1 MADHSSIAM
10 GNPIVHQPRVSSP
23 KRRSLHARMHSHT
36 LSRSSSHNYGQA
48 RDFDPILRNLS
59 PTTTLRAFS
68 EGDRRSSRDTL
79 YYSLQ
84 SSTSSQRTLGT
95 RAAQTC
101 LDIRSWARELED
113 WEWPGTF
120 ETPEPA
126 RETQQSNTTTKES
139 STSLNTSVID
149 QNGKTTDYWGSLPAV
164 AVQEY
169 EQRTDEIIQ
178 QLDEINVEELK
189 EFVLSAHDQAGISS
203 ASIDDSIGDIGAAT
217 DLRKLDDFT
226 AIITATI
233 LQALPYLSRLNR
245 LLDTWSIRL
254 SILRQTPSFVKALSQ
269 ARADLNRGWAA
280 IQADDVE
287 NLPHAT
293 FNRGT
298 LIEMRSVIEHNVGS
312 LGRKL
317 DGFLDNLE
325 GRSETV
331 PESWID
337 GMETL
342 ESQYAV
348 WIVQAERKILD
359 NDLKKR

>member
-1 MADHSSIAM
+1 
-10 GNPIVHQPRVSSP
+10 
-23 KRRSLHARMHSHT
+23 MHSHT

-203 ASIDDSIGDIGAAT
+203 ASIDDSIGDIG
-217 DLRKLDDFT
+217 DLCGRPTWMLPVSPVLPS
-226 AIITATI
+226 IT
-233 LQALPYLSRLNR
+233 NM
-245 LLDTWSIRL
+245 
-254 SILRQTPSFVKALSQ
+254 
-269 ARADLNRGWAA
+269 AR
-280 IQADDVE
+280 
-287 NLPHAT
+287 
-293 FNRGT
+293 
-298 LIEMRSVIEHNVGS
+298 RSDKN
-312 LGRKL
+312 
-317 DGFLDNLE
+317 
-325 GRSETV
+325 
-331 PESWID
+331 ES
-337 GMETL
+337 T
-342 ESQYAV
+342 
-348 WIVQAERKILD
+348 
-359 NDLKKR
+359 